1 MPHLKWTLLLYKC
14 IYGADTN
21 MLWTDGRTDRQPD
34 CQTDNLTD
42 GRTDQRMK
50 GIPII
55 PSRFAFGDLKLN
67 F

>member
-42 GRTDQRMK
+42 GPTYEGHSYNPLPLCVWGFK
-50 GIPII
+50 I
-55 PSRFAFGDLKLN
+55 KLLN
-67 F
+67 